1 MYILISAIKKK
12 KIDLHYAKNT
22 VFNEIT
28 FEREKKHRLLSKYK
42 SDFCFMK
49 KTLSVWEKT

>member
-49 KTLSVWEKT
+49 KTLSV